1 MELKNIKKLNYNT
14 MKEIRTEIEIN
25 APKERVW
32 EVLMDFEKHSEWNPF
47 IKSIEGQSIL
57 GGKLKVLLTPPDTS
71 EMTFK
76 PKVVGYRE
84 NEQFAWQGKL
94 FIKGIFDGRHIFE
107 LSDVNGGCKL
117 VHREEF
123 GGILAGALSSK
134 VGENTK
140 KGFEAMNRAL
150 KERAEA

>member
-1 MELKNIKKLNYNT
+1 

-25 APKERVW
+25 APKEKVW

-47 IKSIEGQSIL
+47 IKSITGQSIL
-57 GGKLKVLLTPPDTS
+57 GGKLEVLLTPPES
-71 EMTFK
+71 NEMTFK

-84 NEQFAWQGKL
+84 HEQFAWQGKL
-94 FIKGIFDGRHIFE
+94 FIKGIFDGKHIFE
-107 LSDVNGGCKL
+107 LSDSEGGCRL

-123 GGILAGALSSK
+123 GGILAGALLSK

-140 KGFEAMNRAL
+140 KGFEAMNTAL
-150 KERAEA
+150 KERVEA